1 MLHNLNVDIPI
12 PKVFHD
18 FYYHNNLRYLP
29 GIYLMLLY
37 LAKTDAMQDYNSRLA
52 AFIASIS

>member
-1 MLHNLNVDIPI
+1 MLHKLNVDIPI

-18 FYYHNNLRYLP
+18 FYHHNNLRYLP

-37 LAKTDAMQDYNSRLA
+37 LAKTDTM
-52 AFIASIS
+52 